1 MRIERARQTNRTESA
16 GAATGPRGSGF
27 APATAG
33 PGVTPSAAKLAG
45 AVGVQGLEALLALQ
59 GAEDPLGRRRR
70 AVARG
75 RDMLDVLEDLRIGLL
90 TGRISPQKLDRLSAL
105 ISSDP
110 GAAESPGL
118 RRILDDIELRA
129 RVELAKLGRTMA

>member
-1 MRIERARQTNRTESA
+1 
-16 GAATGPRGSGF
+16 
-27 APATAG
+27 
-33 PGVTPSAAKLAG
+33 
-45 AVGVQGLEALLALQ
+45 
-59 GAEDPLGRRRR
+59 
-70 AVARG
+70 
-75 RDMLDVLEDLRIGLL
+75 MLDVLEDLRIGLL

-118 RRILDDIELRA
+118 RRILGDIELRA